1 MEVVSIIIAGTVLTV
16 LFVGERWRKKEL
28 RKQYLEKQELKK
40 LLDVYPM
47 EVDDDV
53 MSIESMSQDYLKNP
67 VKQTYLDKTHKN
79 NIKYE

>member
-16 LFVGERWRKKEL
+16 LFVVNRKKGL
-28 RKQYLEKQELKK
+28 RKQYLEKQEMKK

-47 EVDDDV
+47 EIDEDV
-53 MSIESMSQDYLKNP
+53 MSVESMSEDYLENP

-79 NIKYE
+79 NITYE

>member
-16 LFVGERWRKKEL
+16 LFVVNRKKGL
-28 RKQYLEKQELKK
+28 RKQHLEKQEMKK

-53 MSIESMSQDYLKNP
+53 MSVESNEDYLKNP

-79 NIKYE
+79 DVAYE

>member
-16 LFVGERWRKKEL
+16 LFVVNRKKGL
-28 RKQYLEKQELKK
+28 RKQYLEKQEMKK

-53 MSIESMSQDYLKNP
+53 MSVESNEDYLENP

-79 NIKYE
+79 NVAYE

>member
-28 RKQYLEKQELKK
+28 RKQYLEKQEMKE
-40 LLDVYPM
+40 LLDVEPM

-53 MSIESMSQDYLKNP
+53 MSIESNEDYLK
-67 VKQTYLDKTHKN
+67 KQTYLDKTHKN
-79 NIKYE
+79 NIQYE